1 MFPAVMGEVSTDYG
15 QTPCIP
21 TRMFSKALISSQPLR
36 YERKTV
42 KVWSQNDI
50 FENLKGFVKQ
60 TTMVTFWV
68 STSV

>member
-21 TRMFSKALISSQPLR
+21 ARVFRKALISSQPLR
-36 YERKTV
+36 CERKTV

-50 FENLKGFVKQ
+50 FENLKVL
-60 TTMVTFWV
+60 
-68 STSV
+68 